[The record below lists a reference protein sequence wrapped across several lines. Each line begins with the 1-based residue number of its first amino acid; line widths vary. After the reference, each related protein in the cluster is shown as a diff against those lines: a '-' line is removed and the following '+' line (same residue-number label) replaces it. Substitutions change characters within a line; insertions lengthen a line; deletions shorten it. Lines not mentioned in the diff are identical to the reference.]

1 MNTFCIVKLP
11 VKDIIYLYILR
22 QCKPNSIMQSRTFS
36 TTSCFLSPVKNDQE
50 KLFDEV
56 NELEKE
62 YNSIDKDIE
71 GLTSKIKE
79 NSQDVEVSK
88 CIDEWEVVKDKLVE
102 KFEED
107 QDEALTC
114 DGDERKA
121 RALLVDLVKE
131 SSDNDLTSLAALRDE
146 LTDSHENSDEVIA
159 LMSRLQDQKF
169 KSDQLAEKFEENTL
183 PPIQS
188 SQESSFPQDSSD
200 VQQTEFNSFEPFG
213 DD

>member
-1 MNTFCIVKLP
+1 
-11 VKDIIYLYILR
+11 
-22 QCKPNSIMQSRTFS
+22 MQSRTFS

-79 NSQDVEVSK
+79 NSQDVEVRK

-169 KSDQLAEKFEENTL
+169 NSDQLAEKFEENTL

>member
-79 NSQDVEVSK
+79 NSLDVEVRK
-88 CIDEWEVVKDKLVE
+88 CIDEW
-102 KFEED
+102 
-107 QDEALTC
+107 
-114 DGDERKA
+114 
-121 RALLVDLVKE
+121 
-131 SSDNDLTSLAALRDE
+131 
-146 LTDSHENSDEVIA
+146 
-159 LMSRLQDQKF
+159 
-169 KSDQLAEKFEENTL
+169 
-183 PPIQS
+183 
-188 SQESSFPQDSSD
+188 
-200 VQQTEFNSFEPFG
+200 
-213 DD
+213 